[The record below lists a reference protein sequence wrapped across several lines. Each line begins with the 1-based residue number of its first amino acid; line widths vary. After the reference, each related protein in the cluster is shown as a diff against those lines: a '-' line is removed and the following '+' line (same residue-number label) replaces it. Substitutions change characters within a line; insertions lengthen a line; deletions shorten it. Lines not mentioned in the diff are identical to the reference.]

1 MDPSLII
8 SAFPVL
14 SKVAYQILALQGSK
28 LATKKRQDIAK
39 KLLLNEIKFN
49 LSILKQFLPESKSN
63 LSVIQ
68 AKALTKTLEHSVL
81 QLVYADSELS
91 DIFNTLCVKEY
102 SNEEENHLGS
112 TNAKTKSKTSNEAA
126 SFLLRKT
133 AEIKALSS
141 VDIDLPRKIDWHRR
155 FDNLKISYIQL
166 IKILNQ

>member
-68 AKALTKTLEHSVL
+68 AKALAKTLEHSVL

-91 DIFNTLCVKEY
+91 DIFRDRTDILEFLRVK
-102 SNEEENHLGS
+102 G
-112 TNAKTKSKTSNEAA
+112 
-126 SFLLRKT
+126 LL
-133 AEIKALSS
+133 EL
-141 VDIDLPRKIDWHRR
+141 
-155 FDNLKISYIQL
+155 
-166 IKILNQ
+166 